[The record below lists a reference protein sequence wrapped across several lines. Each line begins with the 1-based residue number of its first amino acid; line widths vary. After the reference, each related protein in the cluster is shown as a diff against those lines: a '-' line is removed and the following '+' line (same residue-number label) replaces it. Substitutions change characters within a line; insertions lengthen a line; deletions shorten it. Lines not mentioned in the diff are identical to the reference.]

1 VALCVL
7 FSPKE
12 GVYIKEDNSTTPCE
26 VWKLHKQPQ
35 TSKSFPSPPELPSA
49 RASTQ
54 IHLQPPQ
61 EASNIVE
68 GPNIQ
73 RSVHHQAASSTMKDH
88 RPPPCDGME
97 GKKHPP
103 PPVTIQLMT
112 GERCCRRR
120 HHQWRGRSAPLEESE
135 NYRRRRCWSRRRES
149 KRVTQEPRRRE
160 CRSQRRPRSRPAA
173 FLFGGT
179 PTPPEN

>member
-1 VALCVL
+1 MNRSVQICTVVQTVLLLMIERIFSVYLRWPCVL

-97 GKKHPP
+97 GKKYPP

-112 GERCCRRR
+112 GERCCCRQ
-120 HHQWRGRSAPLEESE
+120 HHQCVEEAH
-135 NYRRRRCWSRRRES
+135 
-149 KRVTQEPRRRE
+149 P
-160 CRSQRRPRSRPAA
+160 
-173 FLFGGT
+173 
-179 PTPPEN
+179 